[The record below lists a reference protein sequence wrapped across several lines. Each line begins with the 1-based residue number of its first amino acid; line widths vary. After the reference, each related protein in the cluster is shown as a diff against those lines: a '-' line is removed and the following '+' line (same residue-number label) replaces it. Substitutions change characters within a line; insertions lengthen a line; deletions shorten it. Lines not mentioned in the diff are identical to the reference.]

1 MQTIKKT
8 TLALGLTVVAMLVTI
23 APSAMA
29 VGPRWG
35 QCTKSAEGRYENES
49 CTKEKAKGGFEW
61 TELTATEEVTSS
73 GELELEDTKATGGA
87 VAVKCSENDTG
98 WVGAAGE
105 DGVSTIT
112 TIKCTFVKEGLCRK
126 IVSVEPRNLPWG
138 TRLIESEGETRDE
151 LINGSSGGAPGW
163 KITCENVLG
172 GKTEDTCERSG
183 TTQGVVSNSK
193 TGQVEILFDKK
204 TEAEK
209 ANCSVGGKES
219 GRVSGTITIKSKN
232 GAGLRVL
239 PLWEAGATR
248 PNIANIGGRGNTR
261 TVNIGLDPVK
271 ITSETLSANLKL
283 IGASGCLNVEL
294 KKFGDRCEST
304 VERIAAG
311 ATDYKFT
318 YTSPLEGKNEK
329 KSGSLE
335 E

>member
-35 QCTKSAEGRYENES
+35 QCTKSAEGGYENES

-73 GELELEDTKATGGA
+73 GEIELEDTKATGGA
-87 VAVKCSENDTG
+87 VAIKCSENDTG
-98 WVGAAGE
+98 WVAASGE
-105 DGVSTIT
+105 DGISTVT
-112 TIKCTFVKEGLCRK
+112 NLKCTSVKEGQCKK

-138 TRLIESEGETRDE
+138 TRLVEIGSETRDE
-151 LINGSSGGAPGW
+151 LISGSSGGAPGW
-163 KITCENVLG
+163 RIACETIL

-183 TTQGVVSNSK
+183 TTQGVKSNSK
-193 TGQVEILFDKK
+193 TGAVELVFDKK
-204 TEAEK
+204 TEGEK
-209 ANCSVGGKES
+209 ANCSIGGKES

-232 GAGLRVL
+232 GAGLRDL

-261 TVNIGLDPVK
+261 TVNIGIDP
-271 ITSETLSANLKL
+271 ITIRSETLSANLKL
-283 IGASGCLNVEL
+283 IGTSGCLNVEL

-311 ATDYKFT
+311 ATDYKYR
-318 YTSPLEGKNEK
+318 YTSPLEGKTEK
-329 KSGSLE
+329 ESGSE